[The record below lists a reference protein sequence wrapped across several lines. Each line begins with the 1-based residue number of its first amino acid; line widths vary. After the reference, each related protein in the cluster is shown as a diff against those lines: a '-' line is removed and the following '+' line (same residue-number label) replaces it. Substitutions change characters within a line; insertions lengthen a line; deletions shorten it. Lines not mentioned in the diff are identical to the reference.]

1 MNLNEPWMFWR
12 VFSAPWVTLLS
23 DKDGVKQDTEQQAN
37 AEQKDAVYS
46 LEKVRNVI
54 QMIVVWIA
62 RLSVMSAILL

>member
-1 MNLNEPWMFWR
+1 M
-12 VFSAPWVTLLS
+12 TLLS

-54 QMIVVWIA
+54 QMIVV
-62 RLSVMSAILL
+62 